1 MSTEL
6 TVPTRG
12 PGRPLGLRSEPAL
25 RLAMGYRDEARKGA
39 PVKTDYFIP
48 KVGEDG
54 SHAAAAAKFTKVY
67 GDKPRAIDI
76 LLPPELTTALHVEH
90 IAWGTGGMKARG
102 ATNFA
107 TVGTLGG
114 PDVLTVWKDDGE
126 VEQVEIENVDD
137 PKARQLEVGL
147 YTTFQFYIPEVL
159 GAASLCAITSKGQ
172 KTTDNL
178 FAKLIELYGYFGSR
192 VTFIVKPKLVLRPA
206 TGRPVVPDR
215 ETGKPK
221 RIKSSFFA
229 LDLYVPESF
238 DEMFERLAQRNEL
251 LAGRGGPIA
260 ALYGAEPQR
269 QIEAAPAHL
278 AGADPDEYVNGE
290 VVDET
295 DSEDPAAADDAA
307 TAGGDDGEQ
316 GQQADE
322 AEVSQET
329 SPASASS
336 VPGDDDEPKVTG
348 GPAFPVPDKV
358 VDEAGAFVVPKGDPK
373 GKTLAELAAT
383 LEGEH
388 WLGWALKRPAGH
400 YPDPFRGALE
410 LFVQH
415 RLPEVWAAWQA
426 EKDGGKS

>member
-25 RLAMGYRDEARKGA
+25 RLAMGYRDEQRRGA

-48 KVGEDG
+48 KVAEDG

-76 LLPPELTTALHVEH
+76 LLPPEITTALHVEH

-102 ATNFA
+102 RTNFA

-114 PDVLTVWKDDGE
+114 PDVLTVWNEDGSVDE
-126 VEQVEIENVDD
+126 VEIENVED
-137 PKARQLEVGL
+137 PKAKALEVGL

-238 DEMFERLAQRNEL
+238 DEMFDRLAARNEL
-251 LAGRGGPIA
+251 LLGRGGAVA
-260 ALYGAEPQR
+260 ALWGAEPQK
-269 QIEAAPAHL
+269 QIEAAPHL
-278 AGADPDEYVNGE
+278 AGVEPDEYVNGE
-290 VVDET
+290 VVE
-295 DSEDPAAADDAA
+295 EAAD
-307 TAGGDDGEQ
+307 AGAPGDE
-316 GQQADE
+316 QADE
-322 AEVSQET
+322 TGAADLS
-329 SPASASS
+329 SPAPVSS
-336 VPGDDDEPKVTG
+336 VPDDDAEPPIVG
-348 GPAFPVPDKV
+348 FRPPDKV
-358 VDEAGAFVVPKGDPK
+358 IDAAGEAVVTKGDTK
-373 GKTLAELAAT
+373 GQTIAQVAAT
-383 LEGEH
+383 IEGDK
-388 WLGWALKRPAGH
+388 WLRWALARADSYWAAG
-400 YPDPFRGALE
+400 FREKLE
-410 LFVQH
+410 LYVRYRH
-415 RLPEVWAAWQA
+415 PDTWAAFEQWKVEQEA
-426 EKDGGKS
+426 AS